1 MTINCKG
8 ELVDLTTPKVM
19 GIMNL
24 TPDSFFDG
32 GKYKDASAILTRVE
46 GMLND
51 GATFIDMGAYSSR
64 PGAEHVPEDEELKR
78 MLPIVDLILKHF
90 PDTLISVDTFRNRVA
105 KESIGHGAAIIND
118 ISAGN
123 LDDEMFATIS
133 KYQVP
138 YIMMHMKGTPQSMQK
153 EATYD
158 DLIKDLRFY
167 FSEKIRQTTEL
178 KINDVIIDPGFG
190 FAKTTGQN
198 YTLLSHL
205 DLFQT
210 FGLPILI
217 GLSRKSMI
225 YKVLESSPKE
235 ALNGTTAL
243 HTIALLKGANIIR
256 AHDVK
261 EAVECIKLV
270 EALKANALWFF
281 VLLILLIL
289 QKHRGWI
296 F

>member
-8 ELVDLTTPKVM
+8 ELVDLTRPKVM
-19 GIMNL
+19 GILNL

-32 GKYKDASAILTRVE
+32 GKYKDETSILQQVE
-46 GMLND
+46 YMLNH
-51 GATFIDMGAYSSR
+51 GATFIDTGAYSSR
-64 PGAEHVPEDEELKR
+64 PGAEHVTEDEELLR
-78 MLPIVDLILKHF
+78 MLPVIDLILTKF
-90 PDTLISVDTFRNRVA
+90 PDTLISVDTFRSKVA
-105 KESIGHGAAIIND
+105 AESIEHGAALIND

-123 LDDEMFATIS
+123 LDAAMFDTVAN
-133 KYQVP
+133 YQVP

-153 EATYD
+153 QATYSD
-158 DLIKDLRFY
+158 VIKDLRSY
-167 FSEKIRQTTEL
+167 FSEKIRETTSK
-178 KINDVIIDPGFG
+178 KINDIIIDPGFG
-190 FAKTTGQN
+190 FAKTTEQN
-198 YTLLSHL
+198 YTLLNHL

-225 YKVLESSPKE
+225 YKVLESSPQE

-261 EAVECIKLV
+261 EAMECVKLV
-270 EALKANALWFF
+270 EVLKENSL
-281 VLLILLIL
+281 
-289 QKHRGWI
+289 
-296 F
+296 

>member
-8 ELVDLTTPKVM
+8 ELVDLKKPKVM
-19 GIMNL
+19 GILNL

-32 GKYKDASAILTRVE
+32 GKYKDEASILHQVE
-46 GMLND
+46 YMLNH

-64 PGAEHVPEDEELKR
+64 PGAKHVPEDEELKR
-78 MLPIVDLILKHF
+78 MVPVIDLILKKF
-90 PDTLISVDTFRNRVA
+90 PDTLISVDTFRSKVA
-105 KESIGHGAAIIND
+105 NESIENGAAIIND
-118 ISAGN
+118 IAAGN
-123 LDDEMFATIS
+123 LDNAMFDTVA
-133 KYQVP
+133 KHQVP

-153 EATYD
+153 EAEYEN
-158 DLIKDLRFY
+158 LINDLRFY
-167 FSEKIRQTTEL
+167 FSEKIKETTSK
-178 KINDVIIDPGFG
+178 KINDIIIDPGFG

-198 YTLLSHL
+198 YTLLNHL
-205 DLFQT
+205 DMFQT

-261 EAVECIKLV
+261 EASECVKLV
-270 EALKANALWFF
+270 EALKENAL
-281 VLLILLIL
+281 
-289 QKHRGWI
+289 
-296 F
+296 

>member
-8 ELVDLTTPKVM
+8 ELVDLKRPKVM
-19 GIMNL
+19 GILNL

-32 GKYKDASAILTRVE
+32 GKYKDETSILDQVE
-46 GMLND
+46 YMLNH

-64 PGAEHVPEDEELKR
+64 PGAEHVPEDEELQR
-78 MLPIVDLILKHF
+78 MIPVIDLILNKF
-90 PDTLISVDTFRNRVA
+90 PDILISVDTFRSKVA
-105 KESIGHGAAIIND
+105 AESIEHGAALIND

-123 LDDEMFATIS
+123 LDKTMFDTVAN
-133 KYQVP
+133 YQVP

-153 EATYD
+153 QATYSD
-158 DLIKDLRFY
+158 VIKDLRSY
-167 FSEKIRQTTEL
+167 FSEKIRETTSK
-178 KINDVIIDPGFG
+178 KINDIIIDPGFG
-190 FAKTTGQN
+190 FAKTTEQN
-198 YTLLSHL
+198 YTLLNHL

-225 YKVLESSPKE
+225 YKVLGSSPQE

-261 EAVECIKLV
+261 EAMECVKLV
-270 EALKANALWFF
+270 EVLKENAL
-281 VLLILLIL
+281 
-289 QKHRGWI
+289 
-296 F
+296 

>member
-8 ELVDLTTPKVM
+8 ELVDLKRPKVM
-19 GIMNL
+19 GILNL

-32 GKYKDASAILTRVE
+32 GKYKDETSILHQVE
-46 GMLND
+46 YMLNH

-64 PGAEHVPEDEELKR
+64 PGAEHVPEDEELQR
-78 MLPIVDLILKHF
+78 MIPVIDLILNKF
-90 PDTLISVDTFRNRVA
+90 PDILISVDTFRSKVA
-105 KESIGHGAAIIND
+105 AESIEHGAALIND

-123 LDDEMFATIS
+123 LDKTMFDTVAN
-133 KYQVP
+133 YQVP

-153 EATYD
+153 QATYSD
-158 DLIKDLRFY
+158 VIQDLRSY
-167 FSEKIRQTTEL
+167 FSEKIRETTSK
-178 KINDVIIDPGFG
+178 KINDIIIDPGFG
-190 FAKTTGQN
+190 FAKTTEQN
-198 YTLLSHL
+198 YTLLNHL

-225 YKVLESSPKE
+225 YKVLGSSPQE

-261 EAVECIKLV
+261 EAMECVKLV
-270 EALKANALWFF
+270 EVLKENAL
-281 VLLILLIL
+281 
-289 QKHRGWI
+289 
-296 F
+296 

>member
-8 ELVDLTTPKVM
+8 ELVDLTRPKVM
-19 GIMNL
+19 GILNL

-32 GKYKDASAILTRVE
+32 GKYKDDTSILQQVE
-46 GMLND
+46 YMLNH

-64 PGAEHVPEDEELKR
+64 PGAEHVPEDEELQR
-78 MLPIVDLILKHF
+78 MLPVIDLILTKF
-90 PDTLISVDTFRNRVA
+90 PDTLISVDTFRSKVA
-105 KESIGHGAAIIND
+105 AESIAHGAALIND

-123 LDDEMFATIS
+123 LDAAMFDTVAN
-133 KYQVP
+133 YQVP

-153 EATYD
+153 QATYSD
-158 DLIKDLRFY
+158 VIKDLRSY
-167 FSEKIRQTTEL
+167 FSEKIRETTSK
-178 KINDVIIDPGFG
+178 KINDIIIDPGFG
-190 FAKTTGQN
+190 FAKTTEQN
-198 YTLLSHL
+198 YTLLNHL

-225 YKVLESSPKE
+225 YKVLESSPQE

-243 HTIALLKGANIIR
+243 HTIALLKGTNIIR

-261 EAVECIKLV
+261 EAMECVKLV
-270 EALKANALWFF
+270 EVLKENAL
-281 VLLILLIL
+281 
-289 QKHRGWI
+289 
-296 F
+296 

>member
-8 ELVDLTTPKVM
+8 ELVDLTRPKVM
-19 GIMNL
+19 GILNL

-32 GKYKDASAILTRVE
+32 GKYKDETSILQQVE
-46 GMLND
+46 YMLD
-51 GATFIDMGAYSSR
+51 HGATFIDMGAYSSR
-64 PGAEHVPEDEELKR
+64 PGAEHVPEDEELLR
-78 MLPIVDLILKHF
+78 MLPVIDLILTKF
-90 PDTLISVDTFRNRVA
+90 PDTLISVDTFRSKVA
-105 KESIGHGAAIIND
+105 AESIEHGAALIND

-123 LDDEMFATIS
+123 LDAAMFDTVAN
-133 KYQVP
+133 YQVP

-153 EATYD
+153 QATYSD
-158 DLIKDLRFY
+158 VIKDLRSY
-167 FSEKIRQTTEL
+167 FSEKIRETTSK
-178 KINDVIIDPGFG
+178 KINDIIIDPGFG
-190 FAKTTGQN
+190 FAKTTEQN
-198 YTLLSHL
+198 YTLLNHL

-225 YKVLESSPKE
+225 YKVLESSPQE

-261 EAVECIKLV
+261 EAMECVKLV
-270 EALKANALWFF
+270 EVLKENAL
-281 VLLILLIL
+281 
-289 QKHRGWI
+289 
-296 F
+296 

>member
-8 ELVDLTTPKVM
+8 ELVNLTRPKVM
-19 GIMNL
+19 GILNL

-32 GKYKDASAILTRVE
+32 GKYKDETSILQQVE
-46 GMLND
+46 YMLNH

-64 PGAEHVPEDEELKR
+64 PGAEHVPENEELQR
-78 MLPIVDLILKHF
+78 MLPVIDLILTKF
-90 PDTLISVDTFRNRVA
+90 PDTLISVDTFRSKVA
-105 KESIGHGAAIIND
+105 AESIAHGAALIND

-123 LDDEMFATIS
+123 LDTAMFDTVAD
-133 KYQVP
+133 YQVP

-153 EATYD
+153 QATYSD
-158 DLIKDLRFY
+158 VIKDLRSY
-167 FSEKIRQTTEL
+167 FSEKIQETTSK
-178 KINDVIIDPGFG
+178 KINDIIIDPGFG
-190 FAKTTGQN
+190 FAKTTEQN
-198 YTLLSHL
+198 YTLLNHL

-225 YKVLESSPKE
+225 YKVLESSPQE

-261 EAVECIKLV
+261 EAMECVKLV
-270 EALKANALWFF
+270 EVLKENAL
-281 VLLILLIL
+281 
-289 QKHRGWI
+289 
-296 F
+296 

>member
-8 ELVDLTTPKVM
+8 ELVDLKRPKVM
-19 GIMNL
+19 GILNL

-32 GKYKDASAILTRVE
+32 GKYKDETSILHQVE
-46 GMLND
+46 YMLNH

-64 PGAEHVPEDEELKR
+64 PGAEHVPEDEELQR
-78 MLPIVDLILKHF
+78 MIPVIDLILNKF
-90 PDTLISVDTFRNRVA
+90 PDILISVDTFRSKVA
-105 KESIGHGAAIIND
+105 AESIEHGAALIND

-123 LDDEMFATIS
+123 LDKTMFDTVAN
-133 KYQVP
+133 YQVP

-153 EATYD
+153 QATYSD
-158 DLIKDLRFY
+158 VIKDLRSY
-167 FSEKIRQTTEL
+167 FSEKIRETTSK
-178 KINDVIIDPGFG
+178 KINDIIIDPGFG
-190 FAKTTGQN
+190 FAKTTEQN
-198 YTLLSHL
+198 YTLLNHL

-225 YKVLESSPKE
+225 YKVLGSSPQE

-261 EAVECIKLV
+261 EAMECVKLV
-270 EALKANALWFF
+270 EVLKENAL
-281 VLLILLIL
+281 
-289 QKHRGWI
+289 
-296 F
+296 

>member
-8 ELVDLTTPKVM
+8 ELVDLKTPKVM
-19 GIMNL
+19 GILNL

-32 GKYKDASAILTRVE
+32 GKYKDEASILGQVE
-46 GMLND
+46 YMLNHD
-51 GATFIDMGAYSSR
+51 ATFIDMGAYSSR

-78 MLPIVDLILKHF
+78 MIPVIDLILKKF
-90 PDTLISVDTFRNRVA
+90 PDTLISVDTFRSKVA
-105 KESIGHGAAIIND
+105 EKSIEHGAAIIND
-118 ISAGN
+118 IAAGN
-123 LDDEMFATIS
+123 LDDEMFGTIA

-158 DLIKDLRFY
+158 DLIKDLRIY
-167 FSEKIRQTTEL
+167 FSEKIQETTSK
-178 KINDVIIDPGFG
+178 KINDIILDPGFG
-190 FAKTTGQN
+190 FAKTTEQN
-198 YTLLSHL
+198 YTLLNHL
-205 DLFQT
+205 DMFQT

-225 YKVLESSPKE
+225 YKVLKSSPQE

-243 HTIALLKGANIIR
+243 HTIALLRGANIIR

-261 EAVECIKLV
+261 EASECIKLV
-270 EALKANALWFF
+270 EALKENAL
-281 VLLILLIL
+281 
-289 QKHRGWI
+289 
-296 F
+296 

>member
-8 ELVDLTTPKVM
+8 ELVDLTRPKVM
-19 GIMNL
+19 GILNL

-32 GKYKDASAILTRVE
+32 GKYKDETSILQQVE
-46 GMLND
+46 YMLNH

-64 PGAEHVPEDEELKR
+64 PGAEHVTEDEELLR
-78 MLPIVDLILKHF
+78 MLPVIDLILTKF
-90 PDTLISVDTFRNRVA
+90 PDTLISVDTFRSKVA
-105 KESIGHGAAIIND
+105 AESIEHGAALIND

-123 LDDEMFATIS
+123 LDTAMFDTVAD
-133 KYQVP
+133 YQVP

-153 EATYD
+153 QATYSD
-158 DLIKDLRFY
+158 VIKDLRSY
-167 FSEKIRQTTEL
+167 FSETIRETTSK
-178 KINDVIIDPGFG
+178 KINDIIIDPGFG
-190 FAKTTGQN
+190 FAKTTEQN
-198 YTLLSHL
+198 YTLLNHL

-225 YKVLESSPKE
+225 YKVLESSPQE

-243 HTIALLKGANIIR
+243 HTIALLKGANITR

-261 EAVECIKLV
+261 EAMECVKLV
-270 EALKANALWFF
+270 EVLKENAL
-281 VLLILLIL
+281 
-289 QKHRGWI
+289 
-296 F
+296 

>member
-8 ELVDLTTPKVM
+8 ELVDLTRPKVM
-19 GIMNL
+19 GILNL

-32 GKYKDASAILTRVE
+32 GKYKDETSILQQVE
-46 GMLND
+46 YMLNH

-64 PGAEHVPEDEELKR
+64 PGAEHVPEDEELQR
-78 MLPIVDLILKHF
+78 MLPVIDLILTKF
-90 PDTLISVDTFRNRVA
+90 PDTLISVDTFRSKVA
-105 KESIGHGAAIIND
+105 AESIAHGAALIND

-123 LDDEMFATIS
+123 LDAAMFDTVAN
-133 KYQVP
+133 YQVP

-153 EATYD
+153 QATYSD
-158 DLIKDLRFY
+158 VIKDLRSF
-167 FSEKIRQTTEL
+167 FSEKIQETTSK
-178 KINDVIIDPGFG
+178 KINDIIIDPGFG
-190 FAKTTGQN
+190 FAKTTEQN
-198 YTLLSHL
+198 YTLLNHL

-225 YKVLESSPKE
+225 YKVLESSPQE

-261 EAVECIKLV
+261 EAMECVKLV
-270 EALKANALWFF
+270 EVLKENAL
-281 VLLILLIL
+281 
-289 QKHRGWI
+289 
-296 F
+296 